1 MLLAIG
7 AALAAILLY
16 YVISRRSGRSRLE
29 PTRETTPA
37 LDKWINEALE
47 MELAEGVLGFK
58 GSTVQERKPIA
69 KTLANEP
76 DPDVVAKIEAK
87 VKAVEIEY
95 VKYAHEIDV
104 EVVLRVRYEDGK
116 TGSSTR
122 RMTSAEIP
130 AAVNEDFK
138 KLGGTRVFRSWD
150 FPWQRARAL

>member
-1 MLLAIG
+1 MLLAVG
-7 AALAAILLY
+7 AALAAIVLY
-16 YVISRRSGRSRLE
+16 YFIGRRSRSRLE

-37 LDKWINEALE
+37 LDRWIRDALE
-47 MELAEGVLGFK
+47 VELAEGVLGFK

-76 DPDVVAKIEAK
+76 DPDVVAKIEEK
-87 VKAVEIEY
+87 VKGVEIEY

-104 EVVLRVRYEDGK
+104 EVVLRVRYDDGA
-116 TGSSTR
+116 TGTSSR

-130 AAVNEDFK
+130 TSVNEDFK
-138 KLGGTRVFRSWD
+138 KLGGTRVFRSWE

>member
-1 MLLAIG
+1 MMLAIG

-16 YVISRRSGRSRLE
+16 YVIIHRNRTRLE

-37 LDKWINEALE
+37 LDKWLSDALE

-58 GSTVQERKPIA
+58 GSTVQERKPIT

-76 DPDVVAKIEAK
+76 DADVVAKIEEK
-87 VKAVEIEY
+87 VKSVEIEY

-104 EVVLRVRYEDGK
+104 EVILRVRYEDGK
-116 TGSSTR
+116 TGTSSR

-138 KLGGTRVFRSWD
+138 KLGGTRVFRSWE